1 MFKNE
6 IAVHN
11 KEAAIRIV
19 SCLVEEEYCVM
30 LSREEDLYIINFEYS
45 EYSDRNNIVFMQR
58 DEFEENYCE
67 VMDDNDHYE

>member
-6 IAVHN
+6 IAIRN
-11 KEAAIRIV
+11 KEAAIRVV

-45 EYSDRNNIVFMQR
+45 EYSDRNNVIFMQR
-58 DEFEENYCE
+58 DEFEQNYCK